1 MFIYLTVHMLSYH
14 QLVLHVLNLIVY
26 KYIVKT
32 IISSA
37 WTVNV
42 PYGQIKFDF
51 RILFSVLS
59 V

>member
-14 QLVLHVLNLIVY
+14 QLVLHVLKIVY